1 MPLNL
6 QTPRL
11 TLRPISRSDLR
22 PLHGIFNRPEV
33 GRYLWDGEPVHLS
46 TTAEYLERSARDFAR
61 NGLGIFGVRRKGHPA
76 LVGFCGFRRS
86 GSGETEILY
95 GLLPRWWNR
104 GFASEAASACLT
116 LAFREAGVPRV
127 VAGVDAPNAASIK
140 VLLKLGMKP
149 APERAP
155 GSTGVLYYALSR
167 EEFERQPENI
177 NRSGSPASRPHPSRR

>member
-1 MPLNL
+1 MTLRL

-11 TLRPISRSDLR
+11 TLRPISPSDLK

-33 GRYLWDGEPVHLS
+33 RRYLWDGEPAHLS
-46 TTAEYLERSARDFAR
+46 TTAECLERSARDFAR
-61 NGLGIFGVRRKGHPA
+61 GGLGIFGVRRKGHPA

-95 GLLPRWWNR
+95 GILPEWWNR
-104 GFASEAASACLT
+104 GFASEAASACLN

-127 VAGVDAPNAASIK
+127 VAGVDAPNAASIR

-149 APERAP
+149 AHERATA
-155 GSTGVLYYALSR
+155 STGVLYYALSR
-167 EEFERQPENI
+167 EEFERQPNGVS
-177 NRSGSPASRPHPSRR
+177 RSGSPASRPRPARR